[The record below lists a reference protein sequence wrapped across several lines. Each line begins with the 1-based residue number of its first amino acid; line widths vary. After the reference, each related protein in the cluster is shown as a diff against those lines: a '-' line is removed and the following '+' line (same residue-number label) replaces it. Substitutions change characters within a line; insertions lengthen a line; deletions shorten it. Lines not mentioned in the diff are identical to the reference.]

1 MDSKN
6 LIFNNKDIHNKIKRI
21 SLEVY
26 EEVFNDKKLT
36 VFGISKNGYE
46 IAKKI
51 SSFINRTI
59 WM

>member
-36 VFGISKNGYE
+36 VLTYQKTDMKLQKKLKIFSKNTQ
-46 IAKKI
+46 I
-51 SSFINRTI
+51 
-59 WM
+59 